1 MKEVFSEPQ
10 LVAFRMDCNLQDNL
24 VHKKHNMMFF
34 RKPNMSGPCGAQ
46 RCAICPYM
54 MKADYFT
61 DPSGRKY
68 SGRNNVD
75 IANHPILC
83 TRSTVVAVAGS
94 CMWERPAEL
103 RTSDI
108 Y

>member
-1 MKEVFSEPQ
+1 MKEVFSEPP
-10 LVAFRMDCNLQDNL
+10 LVAFRRDCNLQDIL
-24 VHKKHNMMFF
+24 VHKKHNRIFF

-54 MKADYFT
+54 MKAAYISQIPAAGST
-61 DPSGRKY
+61 ASETML
-68 SGRNNVD
+68 
-75 IANHPILC
+75 IANHPVLC

-103 RTSDI
+103 
-108 Y
+108 